1 MPLQIQCALDF
12 VLSRC
17 VCVFITAAHT
27 TVIRTPPEHWLFVS
41 TGKMEEERV
50 LLAAQPSRRRMPVV
64 LGSVV
69 VLLLG
74 ACAMAA
80 VVWHQRLL
88 VLGPVELAASKPWGI
103 DFDIRYA
110 RGERQ
115 WQITNLV
122 LHPPAPPPAAGKAPP
137 MVMTKA
143 TFPYYELQAMNKA
156 DAKVKE
162 KLADPE
168 VDPAAKEAMEAGVAS
183 NSGALESAIGCAEG
197 SQPGSSIKTAC
208 PGMGSGKPQVV
219 KRQWNMGFP
228 PQVGAAAQGAAA
240 FKRRGLTGGDLDRG
254 QTD

>member
-1 MPLQIQCALDF
+1 MDA
-12 VLSRC
+12 
-17 VCVFITAAHT
+17 
-27 TVIRTPPEHWLFVS
+27 
-41 TGKMEEERV
+41 ERGV
-50 LLAAQPSRRRMPVV
+50 LLPQQQAAARRAGSRLHIVMV
-64 LGSVV
+64 SVA
-69 VLLLG
+69 VLLVSVCG
-74 ACAMAA
+74 MAA
-80 VVWHQRLL
+80 LAWQQQQALRGV
-88 VLGPVELAASKPWGI
+88 GPVELAATKPWGV

-110 RGERQ
+110 RGKHQ

-162 KLADPE
+162 KLDNPDVDPE
-168 VDPAAKEAMEAGVAS
+168 IKEALEAGAAS

-228 PQVGAAAQGAAA
+228 PQEGAAAQAGAA

-254 QTD
+254 QTDE